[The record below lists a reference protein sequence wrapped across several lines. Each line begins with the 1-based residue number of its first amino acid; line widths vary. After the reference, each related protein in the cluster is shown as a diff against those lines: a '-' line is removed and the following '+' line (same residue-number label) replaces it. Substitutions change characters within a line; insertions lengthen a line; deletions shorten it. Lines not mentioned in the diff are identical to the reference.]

1 MKLLLLLFLNLV
13 VSHFGSG
20 LTGYA
25 QKQKSQEVL
34 PVIVSPA
41 AANPNTPMVL
51 MISGDGGWKGFDQQL
66 AVQFVNRDIPV
77 VSLNALKYFW
87 SRKTPEQAT
96 AAVTTLLEK
105 YMQKW
110 NKKEF
115 ILVGFSFGADVMPF
129 VVNRLNGEL
138 SSKNK
143 SVALLSPG
151 TTTDFEIHISQMLN
165 SKKQWKYNVVSE
177 INKIRGKQVLC
188 LFGDE
193 EHAYPVRDLPKT
205 DCKVI
210 FLKGGHHYEDNKDDI
225 AKLIL
230 EDS

>member
-1 MKLLLLLFLNLV
+1 MKLLFLLALNFF
-13 VSHFGSG
+13 SFRNGTTSRDHIG
-20 LTGYA
+20 
-25 QKQKSQEVL
+25 KQGRQETL

-41 AANPNTPMVL
+41 PANPNTPMVL

-66 AVQFVNRDIPV
+66 AAQFVNRDIPV

-87 SRKTPEQAT
+87 SKKTPEQAT
-96 AAVTTLLEK
+96 AAVATLLEK
-105 YMQKW
+105 YMGEW

-193 EHAYPVRDLPKT
+193 EHAYPVKDLPKT

-210 FLKGGHHYEDNKDDI
+210 FLKGGHHYEDNKEDI

-230 EDS
+230 GG

>member
-1 MKLLLLLFLNLV
+1 MKLLFLLALNFFSFRNGTALCD
-13 VSHFGSG
+13 HIG
-20 LTGYA
+20 
-25 QKQKSQEVL
+25 KQNRQEAL

-41 AANPNTPMVL
+41 PANPNTPMVL

-66 AVQFVNRDIPV
+66 AAQFVNRDIPV

-87 SRKTPEQAT
+87 SKKTPEQAT
-96 AAVTTLLEK
+96 AAVAALLEK
-105 YMQKW
+105 YMGEW

-193 EHAYPVRDLPKT
+193 EHAYPVKDLPKT

-210 FLKGGHHYEDNKDDI
+210 FLKGGHHYEDNKEDI

-230 EDS
+230 GDS